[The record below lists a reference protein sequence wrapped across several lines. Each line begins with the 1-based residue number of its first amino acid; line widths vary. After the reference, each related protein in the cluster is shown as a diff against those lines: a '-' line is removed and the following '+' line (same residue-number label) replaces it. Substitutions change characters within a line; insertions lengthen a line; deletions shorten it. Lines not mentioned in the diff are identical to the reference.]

1 MSAPASLRCL
11 VNPRPGI
18 PGLVTLPEGGWRRA
32 RAAITAWPGHAPAP
46 PIDLPEPAA
55 GLGLAA
61 LHWKGAGRHAGPGGE
76 VRGAEVRGA
85 EVLGAAYAVQR
96 LLSAEL
102 ARRGVARAAEAPE
115 LESGRLAE
123 ATRGITLASG
133 PDAGFALAVAW
144 GARRFHARCVALLPP
159 DSPPAWREA
168 LAHQGAEVLECPAG
182 PTGSGCT
189 VRDAARHAEAEGWI
203 FLSDHSWSG
212 QTEVA
217 RDVMQGCRLAA
228 EEAFSALPAPPS
240 HVFVPGGSG
249 ALAAAVAVQSRRL
262 GGDAPRLVVVE
273 AEDGEMMRAAAASWT
288 GAGQGEAEEGVSLL
302 AWGELERAAFA
313 CLAVPSEAVAGAGRS
328 PPAGRAAADR
338 AGERGEAVMAGL
350 LLAARDPAARA
361 ALGLDAGSRVLA
373 FGTGEPFAKP

>member
-55 GLGLAA
+55 ALGLAA
-61 LHWKGAGRHAGPGGE
+61 LHWKEAGRHAGPGGE

-115 LESGRLAE
+115 LEAGRLAE

-159 DSPPAWREA
+159 DSPAVWREA

-182 PTGSGCT
+182 AGCT

-203 FLSDHSWSG
+203 FLSDHSWPG

-228 EEAFSALPAPPS
+228 EEAFSALPVPPS

-273 AEDGEMMRAAAASWT
+273 AEGGEMMRAAAASWT

-302 AWGELERAAFA
+302 GWGELERAAFA
-313 CLAVPSEAVAGAGRS
+313 CLAVPSEALAREH
-328 PPAGRAAADR
+328 D
-338 AGERGEAVMAGL
+338 EAVMAGL

-361 ALGLDAGSRVLA
+361 ALGLDAVSRVLA
-373 FGTGEPFAKP
+373 FGTGELFAKP